1 MSNEATPSFD
11 SFIFDQTDLDAIAQ
25 AKAEG
30 GKVWDS
36 ERLKGLRAR
45 IKNHHLAIQDE
56 QCCYCK
62 RNLTGEFPLVVDVEH
77 ILPKRTFPE
86 LMFDIANLSVACKR
100 CNMNIK
106 GQKVDFVVDLTSV
119 KSNHRHPHLY
129 QFIHPN
135 FDDYFAHLGRIECHV
150 NGRKMVKYV
159 VTEGS
164 AKGKYTYHY
173 FRLSELEIDS
183 FDKAQGLNAVPP
195 TEAVEEI
202 RLKLAALRK
211 TT

>member
-1 MSNEATPSFD
+1 MSSEATPSFD
-11 SFIFDQTDLDAIAQ
+11 SFVFEQTDLDAIAA

-36 ERLKGLRAR
+36 KHLKGLRSR
-45 IKNHHLAIQDE
+45 IKNHHLVIQGE
-56 QCCYCK
+56 QCCYCR
-62 RNLTGEFPLVVDVEH
+62 RNLTGEFTFVVDVEH
-77 ILPKRTFPE
+77 ILPKGIFPE

-106 GQKVDFVVDLTSV
+106 GQRVDFVVDLTSV
-119 KSNHRHPHLY
+119 KTDYRHSHLY
-129 QFIHPN
+129 HFIHPN
-135 FDDYFAHLGRIECHV
+135 FDDYFTHLSRIEFHV
-150 NGRKMVKYV
+150 NGCKIVKYV
-159 VTEGS
+159 VSEGS

-183 FDKAQGLNAVPP
+183 FDKAQGLNAEPP

-202 RLKLAALRK
+202 RLKLEALRRA
-211 TT
+211 T